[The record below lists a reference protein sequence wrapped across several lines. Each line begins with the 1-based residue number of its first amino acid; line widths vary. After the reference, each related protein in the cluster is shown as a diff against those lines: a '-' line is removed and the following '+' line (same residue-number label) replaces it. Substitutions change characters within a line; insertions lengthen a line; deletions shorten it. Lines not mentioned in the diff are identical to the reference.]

1 MMFRVFAVAA
11 LYILGVW
18 WCYVVVRR
26 FTQDVQEIR
35 ELRQTVR
42 TFAIILIWAITAI
55 IALVLIL
62 YSFVIMRELTTFLR
76 DLL

>member
-1 MMFRVFAVAA
+1 VIWALAVSS

-26 FTQDVQEIR
+26 LAQDVQEIR
-35 ELRQTVR
+35 EIKQTVR
-42 TFAIILIWAITAI
+42 TCAIILVWAVTVVIAI
-55 IALVLIL
+55 VLIL
-62 YSFVIMRELTTFLR
+62 YSFVIARELIAFLR